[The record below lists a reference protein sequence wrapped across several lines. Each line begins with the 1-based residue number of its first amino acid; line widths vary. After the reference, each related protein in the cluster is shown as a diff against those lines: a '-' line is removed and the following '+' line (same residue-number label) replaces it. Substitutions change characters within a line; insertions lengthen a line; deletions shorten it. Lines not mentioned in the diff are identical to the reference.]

1 MFRRHFFLVLAV
13 GVVLLMLTVAGL
25 KVLSGPRAASSG
37 PPGASGPGP
46 AAGPGGRPGRGGP
59 GGLGGPRGEVPQV
72 ALVSPVSR
80 VFTDRL
86 ELLGVA
92 KGRQS
97 VTLSAAT
104 TQLVSRVLFTPGQ
117 KVARGQVLV
126 ELKATEQDAA
136 LAQAQARELQA
147 RRAYERWRTLG
158 DQGYASA
165 AAVDQFEAAW
175 KAARA
180 DVGAAEARLG
190 DRVIRAPFAGV
201 VGLSDIAPGAVIN
214 PGAAIVTLD
223 DLSAVRVDFQVPD
236 RFLSAVREGQALTA
250 TVDAWPDVRFTGRI
264 LRLDTRIDE
273 RTRALTA
280 RSEFASPEGR
290 LKPGMMLRVGVSQ
303 GSRTALA
310 LPESAVAVQGEG
322 ASVFVVATDG
332 GRMTAQ
338 QRPVTAGLRQDGWVE
353 ILDGVTPGDRVVA
366 DGLNRIQSG
375 QPVRPAGATRPG
387 GAELRRP
394 G

>member
-1 MFRRHFFLVLAV
+1 MLRRHFFLALAV
-13 GVVLLMLTVAGL
+13 GVVLLMLAVGGL
-25 KVLSGPRAASSG
+25 KILSSG
-37 PPGASGPGP
+37 KATQGGAPPGM
-46 AAGPGGRPGRGGP
+46 GRGGP
-59 GGLGGPRGEVPQV
+59 GGPRGEVPPV
-72 ALVSPVSR
+72 SLVSPVSR
-80 VFTDRL
+80 TFTERL

-104 TQLVSRVLFTPGQ
+104 TQLVSRVRFSPGQ
-117 KVARGQVLV
+117 TVSRGQVLV
-126 ELKATEQDAA
+126 ELKTTEQDAA
-136 LAQAQARELQA
+136 LAQARAREVQA

-158 DQGYASA
+158 EQGYASA
-165 AAVDQFEAAW
+165 AAVDQYEAAW
-175 KAARA
+175 KSARA
-180 DVGAAEARLG
+180 DVGAAESRLG

-201 VGLSDIAPGAVIN
+201 VGLSDIAPGAIIN

-250 TVDAWPDVRFTGRI
+250 TVDAWPDARFSGRI

-280 RSEFASPEGR
+280 RSEFASPDGR

-303 GSRTALA
+303 GVRTALA

-322 ASVFVVATDG
+322 ASVFVVVQEG
-332 GRMTAQ
+332 GRMTVQ
-338 QRPVTAGLRQDGWVE
+338 QRPVVAGLRQDGWVE
-353 ILDGVTPGDRVVA
+353 ILEGVTTGDRVVA

-375 QPVRPAGATRPG
+375 QPVRPAGSPPPG
-387 GAELRRP
+387 GAAPRRA

>member
-1 MFRRHFFLVLAV
+1 MFRRHFFLALAV
-13 GVVLLMLTVAGL
+13 GVVLLMAVAGGL
-25 KVLSGPRAASSG
+25 KILSDARPAQGGAPGAGGGGG
-37 PPGASGPGP
+37 PPGM
-46 AAGPGGRPGRGGP
+46 GRGGP
-59 GGLGGPRGEVPQV
+59 GGPRGEVPQV
-72 ALVSPVSR
+72 SLVSPVSR
-80 VFTDRL
+80 TFTERL

-117 KVARGQVLV
+117 TVARGQVLV
-126 ELKATEQDAA
+126 ELKTTEQDAA
-136 LAQAQARELQA
+136 LAQAQAREVQA

-158 DQGYASA
+158 EQGYAST

-175 KAARA
+175 KTARA
-180 DVGAAEARLG
+180 DVAAAEARLG

-250 TVDAWPDVRFTGRI
+250 TVDAWPDARFSGRI
-264 LRLDTRIDE
+264 IRLDTRIDE

-280 RSEFASPEGR
+280 RSEFSSAEGR

-303 GSRTALA
+303 GSRTGLA

-322 ASVFVVATDG
+322 ASVFVAVEEG
-332 GRMTAQ
+332 GRMTVQ
-338 QRPVTAGLRQDGWVE
+338 QKPVRAGLRQDGWVE
-353 ILDGVTPGDRVVA
+353 ILEGVTPADRVVA
-366 DGLNRIQSG
+366 DGLNRVQSG
-375 QPVRPAGATRPG
+375 QPVRPAGGPPAG
-387 GAELRRP
+387 GAAPRRP

>member
-1 MFRRHFFLVLAV
+1 MLRRHFFLALAV
-13 GVVLLMLTVAGL
+13 GVVLLMLVAGGL
-25 KVLSGPRAASSG
+25 KVFSGGKGGAD
-37 PPGASGPGP
+37 GASQGA
-46 AAGPGGRPGRGGP
+46 AAGGKPGKGRGGP
-59 GGLGGPRGEVPQV
+59 GGPRGEVPQV
-72 ALVSPVSR
+72 SLVSPGNR
-80 VFTDRL
+80 TFTERL

-117 KVARGQVLV
+117 SVAKGQVLV
-126 ELKATEQDAA
+126 ELKTTEQDAA
-136 LAQAQARELQA
+136 LAQARAREVQA

-158 DQGYASA
+158 EQGYASV
-165 AAVDQFEAAW
+165 AAVDQYEAAW
-175 KAARA
+175 KSARA

-236 RFLSAVREGQALTA
+236 RFLSAVKEGQALTA
-250 TVDAWPDVRFTGRI
+250 TVDAWPGARFDGRI
-264 LRLDTRIDE
+264 VRLDTRIDE

-280 RSEFASPEGR
+280 RSEFASPDGK

-303 GSRTALA
+303 GVRTALA

-322 ASVFVVATDG
+322 ASVFVVVEEA
-332 GRMTAQ
+332 GRMSVQ
-338 QRPVTAGLRQDGWVE
+338 QKPVVAGLRQDGWVE
-353 ILDGVTPGDRVVA
+353 ILEGVTPADRVVA

-375 QPVRPAGATRPG
+375 QPVRPAGAPPAAGGPG
-387 GAELRRP
+387 GGAAPRRA